1 MVCPKCIS
9 HNPDGA
15 ETCHWCGNTLRQE
28 QGTTLAETVVAC
40 VACGS
45 QLKTSANFCSQC
57 GAARLPFHEP
67 VDTEPELA
75 CAACGGSINPGANY
89 CKWCG
94 LAVANASGSTG
105 SVAEPTRQ
113 ALRQAVVPRDK
124 GDQRQLARE
133 QQRIA
138 EAQRKQL
145 IQEQSA
151 ARKEAWRT
159 QAEEE
164 KERAREAAEER
175 TRLAEE
181 RRLQKAEEQARV
193 AEERRLQK
201 AEERA
206 QKEAERRERERIE
219 REAQARERPLT
230 RSAKEEDDF
239 DVASVAKL
247 VVQFAPGLTGGK
259 VSPEMARLVTQVLEE
274 FQRKSDDTS
283 ASAILSHFNQVA
295 IMSRISTGTATDRD
309 MAMYAVSQ
317 FLKIY
322 RS

>member
-15 ETCHWCGNTLRQE
+15 EVCHWCGNALRQE
-28 QGTTLAETVVAC
+28 QETILAEAVVAC

-57 GAARLPFHEP
+57 GAARIPFHEP
-67 VDTEPELA
+67 AETVAQLA
-75 CAACGGSINPGANY
+75 CAACGGSINPDANY

-94 LAVANASGSTG
+94 SAVANAPGSTG
-105 SVAEPTRQ
+105 AAAKQTLPIPGKAVA
-113 ALRQAVVPRDK
+113 PRGK
-124 GDQRQLARE
+124 GDQRKLTKE

-138 EAQRKQL
+138 AAQQKQL
-145 IQEQSA
+145 RQEKA
-151 ARKEAWRT
+151 AERKEAWRAQRVT
-159 QAEEE
+159 E
-164 KERAREAAEER
+164 KEQARVAAEAA
-175 TRLAEE
+175 
-181 RRLQKAEEQARV
+181 ARV

-206 QKEAERRERERIE
+206 LKEAERRERERVE
-219 REAQARERPLT
+219 REAQARERPLR

-239 DVASVAKL
+239 DVASIAKL
-247 VVQFAPGLTGGK
+247 VVQLAPSFTGGN

-283 ASAILSHFNQVA
+283 ASAALSYFNQAA
-295 IMSRISTGTATDRD
+295 IMFRISTGSATDRD

-317 FLKIY
+317 FLNL
-322 RS
+322 RQ

>member
-15 ETCHWCGNTLRQE
+15 ETCHWCGNALRQGQE
-28 QGTTLAETVVAC
+28 ATLAETVVAC

-45 QLKTSANFCSQC
+45 HLKTSANFCSQC
-57 GAARLPFHEP
+57 GAARIPFHEP
-67 VDTEPELA
+67 VDTEPELT

-94 LAVANASGSTG
+94 LAVANASGSNG

-124 GDQRQLARE
+124 GDQRGLTRE

-138 EAQRKQL
+138 AAQQKQL

-151 ARKEAWRT
+151 ARKEAWRA

-164 KERAREAAEER
+164 KKRAREAAEER
-175 TRLAEE
+175 
-181 RRLQKAEEQARV
+181 ARV

-206 QKEAERRERERIE
+206 QREAERREKYALSEAGGSGDSGSSEAEQLMTIVEIMMPAIIIFVKAYIE
-219 REAQARERPLT
+219 T
-230 RSAKEEDDF
+230 RQPGVLF
-239 DVASVAKL
+239 H
-247 VVQFAPGLTGGK
+247 FAGG
-259 VSPEMARLVTQVLEE
+259 VFRS
-274 FQRKSDDTS
+274 SW
-283 ASAILSHFNQVA
+283 
-295 IMSRISTGTATDRD
+295 MSGT
-309 MAMYAVSQ
+309 
-317 FLKIY
+317 KIPVDLG
-322 RS
+322 

>member
-9 HNPDGA
+9 HNPEGA
-15 ETCHWCGNTLRQE
+15 ETCHWCGNALRQGQE
-28 QGTTLAETVVAC
+28 ATLAETVVAC

-57 GAARLPFHEP
+57 GAARIPFHEP

-75 CAACGGSINPGANY
+75 CAACGGSVNPGANY

-94 LAVANASGSTG
+94 LAVANASVGTG
-105 SVAEPTRQ
+105 SVSEPTRQ

-138 EAQRKQL
+138 EAQQKQL

-164 KERAREAAEER
+164 KERAREVAEER
-175 TRLAEE
+175 
-181 RRLQKAEEQARV
+181 ARV

-206 QKEAERRERERIE
+206 QREAERRERERIE

-247 VVQFAPGLTGGK
+247 VVQYAPGLTGGK

-283 ASAILSHFNQVA
+283 ASAALSHFNQSA
-295 IMSRISTGTATDRD
+295 IMFRISTGTATDRD

>member
-15 ETCHWCGNTLRQE
+15 ETCHWCGNALRQG

-40 VACGS
+40 VSCGS

-57 GAARLPFHEP
+57 GAARIPFHEP

-94 LAVANASGSTG
+94 LAVANASSSTG
-105 SVAEPTRQ
+105 SASPV
-113 ALRQAVVPRDK
+113 LGKAVVPRDK

-151 ARKEAWRT
+151 ARKEVWRI

-175 TRLAEE
+175 
-181 RRLQKAEEQARV
+181 ARV

-283 ASAILSHFNQVA
+283 ASAVLSHFNQAA
-295 IMSRISTGTATDRD
+295 IMLRISTGTATDRD

>member
-15 ETCHWCGNTLRQE
+15 ETCHWCGNALRQE

-45 QLKTSANFCSQC
+45 PLKTSANFCSQC
-57 GAARLPFHEP
+57 GAARIPFHEP

-75 CAACGGSINPGANY
+75 CAACGGSVNPGANY

-151 ARKEAWRT
+151 ARKEAWRA

-175 TRLAEE
+175 
-181 RRLQKAEEQARV
+181 ARV

-206 QKEAERRERERIE
+206 LREAERREREHIE

-239 DVASVAKL
+239 DVASIAKL
-247 VVQFAPGLTGGK
+247 VVQSAPGLTGGK

-283 ASAILSHFNQVA
+283 ASAVLSHFNQAA
-295 IMSRISTGTATDRD
+295 IMLRISTGTATDRD